1 MINKLF
7 RNIRTILNLILAW
20 FISLLL
26 YYSIIYLTLDEVG
39 FPENSF
45 SNIFNLVVFLSIL
58 FGLMNGILEATIF
71 RTKFKR
77 IKFSLV
83 VIYKT
88 ALIIVVFV
96 VSVIIFIS
104 AKNYVFAPLGIALGD
119 PPQENEI
126 ISFFSSSVLYKHG
139 GFVII
144 MSFMINF
151 FFQLKS
157 KMGKGVLFN
166 LFIGKYHFP
175 RQEKRII
182 MFLDLT
188 SATTIA
194 EEMPLSRYSLFLQD
208 FFSVID
214 DAINETKGSIFQFVG
229 DEVVILW
236 DSKQG
241 VENNNSIRFFFL
253 AQKKILD
260 LKDYFMD
267 KYNVVPEFKAGLHS
281 GSVVI
286 TEVGVTK
293 QEIAYHGDTV
303 NTAARIRSACNDVNK
318 KFLVSAEILS
328 QLTDID
334 IKYSVEYVA
343 LSNLKGKKNIIGLL
357 SIEEKDVRPVL

>member
-7 RNIRTILNLILAW
+7 SNIRTILNLMLAW

-39 FPENSF
+39 LPENSF
-45 SNIFNLVVFLSIL
+45 SNILSLVVFLSIL
-58 FGLMNGILEATIF
+58 FGLMNGILEITIF
-71 RTKFKR
+71 RTKFNR

-83 VIYKT
+83 VFYKT
-88 ALIIVVFV
+88 TLIIVVFV
-96 VSVIIFIS
+96 ISVIIFIS
-104 AKNYVFAPLGIALGD
+104 VKNYVFAPLGITLGE
-119 PPQENEI
+119 PPQEDEI
-126 ISFFSSSVLYKHG
+126 ISFFSSLVFYKHG

-175 RQEKRII
+175 RQEERII

-194 EEMPLSRYSLFLQD
+194 EEMAISKYSQFLQD
-208 FFSVID
+208 FFSEID
-214 DAINETKGSIFQFVG
+214 DAINQTKGAIFQFVG
-229 DEVVILW
+229 DEIVILW
-236 DSKQG
+236 ENKDG
-241 VENNNSIRFFFL
+241 IENNNCIKFFFL
-253 AQKKILD
+253 AQKKIFEQRD
-260 LKDYFMD
+260 LFLK
-267 KYNVVPEFKAGLHS
+267 KYNAVPEFKAGIHS

-303 NTAARIRSACNDVNK
+303 NTAARIRSVCNDAK
-318 KFLVSAEILS
+318 RKLLISAELLS
-328 QLTDID
+328 QLPSID
-334 IKYSVEYVA
+334 ENYEIEHIG
-343 LSNLKGKKNIIGLL
+343 LSNLKGKKNIIGLI
-357 SIEEKDVRPVL
+357 SIEEKK